1 MNPQIT
7 TGIVASVQKNNL
19 ILSQMEKVLSKA
31 KVPSKENKYGDE
43 TLYSQYKNFKLELRK
58 VIKYA

>member
-1 MNPQIT
+1 
-7 TGIVASVQKNNL
+7 
-19 ILSQMEKVLSKA
+19 MEKVLSKE